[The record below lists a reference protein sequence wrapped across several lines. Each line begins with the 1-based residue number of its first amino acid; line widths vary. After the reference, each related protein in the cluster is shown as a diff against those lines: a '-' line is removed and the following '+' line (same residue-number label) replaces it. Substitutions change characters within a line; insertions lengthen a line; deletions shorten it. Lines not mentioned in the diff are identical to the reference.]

1 MDEKGIQWPSKKI
14 KESNYEPYG
23 VKVPPGKFKLILEYG
38 NLKSEQFIQVKNDPR
53 IELDSEKEKKFTKI
67 LNY

>member
-1 MDEKGIQWPSKKI
+1 MAIKKN

-23 VKVPPGKFKLILEYG
+23 VKVPPRKFKLILEYG

-53 IELDSEKEKKFTKI
+53 IELDSEKEKEI
-67 LNY
+67 